1 VFWVTKPPAYFLEL
15 AAQLALKNVRH
26 GHGGPFGALIVR
38 KGQVIAKGV
47 NSVTATFD
55 PTAHGEIVA
64 IRKACKKLKTFSLSD
79 CGLYTSCE
87 PCPMCLGA
95 ALWAR
100 IPVVY
105 YSQTRRQATLIGFD
119 DAVFYREIDQAIN
132 GDLTKLKHQPNL
144 TAKAAFIAWKQAPD
158 KILY

>member
-1 VFWVTKPPAYFLEL
+1 MPKSSDDFLEL
-15 AAQLALKNVRH
+15 AAKLALQNVRK

-38 KGQVIAKGV
+38 KGLIIAKGV
-47 NSVTATFD
+47 NRVTASFD

-64 IRKACKKLKTFSLSD
+64 IRRACKKLKTFNLAD
-79 CGLYTSCE
+79 CALYTSCE

-105 YSQTRRQATLIGFD
+105 YSQTRRQAALIGFD
-119 DAVFYREIDQAIN
+119 DAAFYREIGQAI
-132 GDLTKLKHQPNL
+132 GGHSAKLKHQPNV
-144 TAKAAFIAWKQAPD
+144 TAKAAFTAWKLSPH